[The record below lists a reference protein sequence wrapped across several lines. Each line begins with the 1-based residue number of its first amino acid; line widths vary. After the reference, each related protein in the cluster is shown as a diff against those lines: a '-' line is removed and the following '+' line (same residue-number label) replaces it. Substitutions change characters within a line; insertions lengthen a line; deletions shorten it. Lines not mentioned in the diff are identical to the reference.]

1 MFSSTFVASLP
12 KFCPREQS
20 CGQLCPQMNVIDA
33 LLYFSYCSVPYAA
46 LAAMFKQVLSFSAG
60 SQNSL
65 LSSRAHNRDGECKH
79 FGSKII
85 SQVEQITARLQITQI
100 VREFFR
106 KVIFSLHKIFWQPYV
121 RCCSAVA
128 EPPLM
133 SPSLFAGVFD
143 SE

>member
-106 KVIFSLHKIFWQPYV
+106 KVIFQSPQDLLATV
-121 RCCSAVA
+121 RTMLFCRRGASAHVA
-128 EPPLM
+128 I
-133 SPSLFAGVFD
+133 SFCRCI
-143 SE
+143 